1 MKKSMLLTMLGVLV
15 VVSCVTINIY
25 FPAEDVR
32 QAADRIVDEV
42 YAAPADSEPGSSSPQ
57 DETPVGPGSYLLQ
70 LFGPRC
76 AYAQQDIDISTP
88 EIRAIRAAMT
98 ERSSELRPYLDSGH
112 IGIGNDGL
120 LAVRSLDGLELKARA
135 KVSRLVSEENADRLR
150 LYAEIARANGFA
162 EKSDEVQRI
171 FAQSWREKA
180 RPGWYLEQEDGSW
193 QRR

>member
-1 MKKSMLLTMLGVLV
+1 MRKSFFGAMFGMLVA
-15 VVSCVTINIY
+15 VSCVTINIY

-42 YAAPADSEPGSSSPQ
+42 YGTPGAPGAERSPAQ
-57 DETPVGPGSYLLQ
+57 DAPVGPGSFLQQ
-70 LFGPRC
+70 LFGARS

-98 ERSSELRPYLDSGH
+98 ERGAELAPFLDSGH
-112 IGIGNDGL
+112 IGIGQDGL
-120 LAVRSLDGLELKARA
+120 LAVRSPDGLELKERAR
-135 KVSRLVSEENADRLR
+135 VNRLVADENADRLR

-162 EKSDEVQRI
+162 DKADEVQQI

-180 RPGWYLEQEDGSW
+180 RPGWYLQQSDGSW
-193 QRR
+193 QQR

>member
-1 MKKSMLLTMLGVLV
+1 MNKSMLLAMLGVLV

-42 YAAPADSEPGSSSPQ
+42 YATPAASEPDSSSPQ
-57 DETPVGPGSYLLQ
+57 EEVPVGPGSFLQQLL
-70 LFGPRC
+70 GPRS

-98 ERSSELRPYLDSGH
+98 ERGAELRPYLDSGH

-135 KVSRLVSEENADRLR
+135 RVNRLVSEENSDRLR

-162 EKSDEVQRI
+162 DKADEVQRI

-180 RPGWYLEQEDGSW
+180 RTGWYLQQPDGSW